1 MYYIL
6 CQSTGGTNFYQEVMR
21 GQIQRYTDMAGATV
35 MVPNGSHVVDPSP
48 PQPSWAL
55 ADTAAPVVPRT
66 YIIGGLAFRNLFLP
80 AEQLAIYRAKATN
93 IQIQVWLDDVAS
105 AGDNIDMT
113 DPKMVNGLNSLE
125 AAGLI
130 GPGRAAVIANA

>member
-35 MVPNGSHVVDPSP
+35 TMPNGSKVINPSP

-55 ADTAAPVVPRT
+55 ADTAMPVAPRSH
-66 YIIGGLAFRNLFLP
+66 IIGGLAFRNLFLSS
-80 AEQLAIYRAKATN
+80 EQLAIYTAKASN
-93 IQIQVWLDDVAS
+93 VQIQVWLDDVAS